1 MPLVT
6 VTMHKGHSADRKTGI
21 LNAVHT
27 ALVNSGV
34 PATDRFQRMIEL
46 EPENFVYDL
55 QYPDLEAPRTNN
67 FTIIEITLS
76 AGRSVKVKRKILE
89 DLMQLLTA
97 INVSPNDIMVHFQ
110 ETAWENWAFANG
122 KQIHV

>member
-34 PATDRFQRMIEL
+34 PATDCFQRIIEL

-55 QYPDLEAPRTNN
+55 QYPDLETPRTNN